1 MTNVVS
7 QWIWEQ
13 TYQQAVFQI
22 SSQSS
27 GSVRYLWVYTISKMK
42 KAGEKLGNFLDMDYE
57 SAKTAAISLH
67 PNANLVVGLR
77 LMDKGEV
84 EESITPI
91 LALGSWKAWQK
102 KSIRIGEKGFIPE
115 VYAIPQRYVIY

>member
-1 MTNVVS
+1 MSNNVS

-22 SSQSS
+22 SSQSD
-27 GSVRYLWVYTISKMK
+27 GSVRHLWVYTISKMK
-42 KAGEKLGNFLDMDYE
+42 KVGEKLGNFLDMDYE
-57 SAKTAAISLH
+57 NAKTAAISLH
-67 PNANLVVGLR
+67 PNANLVVGLK
-77 LMDKGEV
+77 LVDKGEV

-91 LALGSWKAWQK
+91 LSRGGWNVWQK
-102 KSIRIGEKGFIPE
+102 KSIYSGEKGFIPE